1 MSERSSIRGQ
11 VAIVTGGAAGIGEA
25 VVRRFAEEGV
35 RIALVDKDPDNGNSV
50 VENIKSAGAD
60 AIYLQADVGSSADV
74 KEAFR
79 KTDERWGRLDIL
91 VNCAGGFFETVPI
104 EDLEE
109 DDWDAILAWN
119 LKSVF
124 LCSKAAAVPM
134 KKAGYG
140 RIVSISS
147 LTGRTGILETALH
160 YGSAKAGILGF
171 TRRLAVEL
179 APHGI
184 TANAVAPGVVLSPR
198 VAIMHKDR
206 LPEINKSIP
215 MARPGEAEEIADG
228 IWYLATP
235 GSSYITGVTLDIN
248 GGRWMA

>member
-1 MSERSSIRGQ
+1 MSERSSIKDH

-25 VVRRFAEEGV
+25 VVLRFASEGAKV
-35 RIALVDKDPDNGNSV
+35 VIVDKDNEKGAAV
-50 VENIKSAGAD
+50 AEKISAGGAEV
-60 AIYLQADVGSSADV
+60 IFVQADVTSSADV
-74 KEAFR
+74 RSAFAQ
-79 KTDERWGRLDIL
+79 TMDRWGQLDIL
-91 VNCAGGFFETVPI
+91 VNCAGGFFETHSI
-104 EDLEE
+104 EEQDE

-124 LCSKAAAVPM
+124 LCAKEAAVVM
-134 KKAGYG
+134 KKRSYG

-147 LTGRTGILETALH
+147 LTGRTGIIETALH

-179 APHGI
+179 APNGI
-184 TANAVAPGVVLSPR
+184 TVNAVAPGVVLSPR
-198 VAIMHKDR
+198 VAEMHKDR
-206 LPEINKSIP
+206 LPEIYKTVP
-215 MARPGEAEEIADG
+215 MARAGEAEEIADG
-228 IWYLATP
+228 IWYFSTP

>member
-1 MSERSSIRGQ
+1 MMSDRSSIQGH

-25 VVRRFAEEGV
+25 VVDRDAEKGGE
-35 RIALVDKDPDNGNSV
+35 ITEK
-50 VENIKSAGAD
+50 IKSAGAE
-60 AIYLQADVGSSADV
+60 AEFFQTDVSISAEV

-79 KTDERWGRLDIL
+79 KILERWGSLEIL
-91 VNCAGGFFETVPI
+91 VNCAGGFYNTHAI

-109 DDWDAILAWN
+109 RDWDAILGWN
-119 LKSVF
+119 LKSVY
-124 LCSKAAAVPM
+124 LCCKEAAAPM

-147 LTGRTGILETALH
+147 LTGRTGILETALD

-198 VAIMHKDR
+198 VAVMHKDR
-206 LPEINKSIP
+206 LPEINKTIP
-215 MARPGEAEEIADG
+215 MSRPGEAAEIADG
-228 IWYLATP
+228 IWYLSTP